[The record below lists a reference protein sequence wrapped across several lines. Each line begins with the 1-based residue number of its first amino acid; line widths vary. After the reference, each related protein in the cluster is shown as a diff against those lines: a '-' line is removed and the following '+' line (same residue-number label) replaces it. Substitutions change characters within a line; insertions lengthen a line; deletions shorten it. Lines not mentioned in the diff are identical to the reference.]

1 MTPSKVWQAL
11 KEESSV
17 LFAAM
22 TIRVRSQAVW
32 LPGFIYP
39 QITEIW
45 FVNEQNNST
54 WSLCSSFY
62 KLRLSKFVQSDF
74 KLNNISLVVSA
85 ASEFSSFIVFSVE
98 PAR

>member
-1 MTPSKVWQAL
+1 MFMCLRAKSAHSWSFLYFQLFRMTPSKVWQAL

-39 QITEIW
+39 QITEI
-45 FVNEQNNST
+45 
-54 WSLCSSFY
+54 
-62 KLRLSKFVQSDF
+62 
-74 KLNNISLVVSA
+74 
-85 ASEFSSFIVFSVE
+85 
-98 PAR
+98 